1 MGSIEL
7 NSHVVRFSLVR
18 RAATIA
24 TTMSDQKLTAQRRLL
39 RNLVVMAMADGSIG
53 EREVNLVADRCDEL
67 GLSATDLQ
75 EAIEFGL
82 SDDAAL
88 ELPSEKGAREELMQE
103 LIRMMAADGRLD
115 EGEKRLFALAAVKM
129 DLSSEDLDRLIA
141 ETLS

>member
-18 RAATIA
+18 QEATIA
-24 TTMSDQKLTAQRRLL
+24 PTMSDQKLTAQQRLL

>member
-1 MGSIEL
+1 
-7 NSHVVRFSLVR
+7 
-18 RAATIA
+18 
-24 TTMSDQKLTAQRRLL
+24 MSDQKFSKQQLTL

-88 ELPSEKGAREELMQE
+88 ELPADQASREELMQE

-129 DLSSEDLDRLIA
+129 DLSSEDLDRLISD
-141 ETLS
+141 TLNN

>member
-1 MGSIEL
+1 
-7 NSHVVRFSLVR
+7 
-18 RAATIA
+18 
-24 TTMSDQKLTAQRRLL
+24 MSDQKLTAQQRLL

-67 GLSATDLQ
+67 GLNATDLQ
-75 EAIEFGL
+75 DAIEFGL

-88 ELPSEKGAREELMQE
+88 ELPPDKGSREELMRE

-129 DLSSEDLDRLIA
+129 DLSSGDLDRLIA

>member
-24 TTMSDQKLTAQRRLL
+24 TTMSDQKLTAQQRLL